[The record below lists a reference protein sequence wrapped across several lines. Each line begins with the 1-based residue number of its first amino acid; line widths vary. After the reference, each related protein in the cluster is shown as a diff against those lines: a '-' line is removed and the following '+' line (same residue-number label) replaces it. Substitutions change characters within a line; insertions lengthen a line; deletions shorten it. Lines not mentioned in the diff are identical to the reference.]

1 MTKKEFIPQIP
12 YGTKDILPLEA
23 SRKRS
28 IENQLATLFTAW
40 GFSEVITP
48 TFEYFETLKA
58 GAPGD
63 SEDSTFRFF
72 DRSGRTLAL
81 RPDMTTPIARVAAMR
96 MKEAPL
102 PLRLFYLANVF
113 RQEQAQA
120 GRQCEFYQAGV
131 ELLGAGGAMADAEVV
146 ALAVE
151 SMKKAGLREFEVGL
165 GQVDFIS
172 GIMEEAGLSG
182 SDAGRIKRALVAR
195 DMVGLGEAM
204 DEIGVD
210 ASSRRLLE
218 QLPLLHGQEDLLR
231 DVRRQVKDKKS
242 QAALDNL
249 AEIYELLCG
258 YGVEK
263 YVTFD
268 LGIIRDFEY
277 YTGMV
282 FEAYTAGM
290 GFPICGGG
298 RYDRMTGAFGAD
310 HPATGFALG
319 IERVLL
325 ALERQNVFEPSKAK
339 HILVAWADGFARQ
352 AIEEVGRRR
361 IQGETAELS
370 ASSQTKEQAA
380 FECRDRGC
388 GRLIYIDGQ

>member
-1 MTKKEFIPQIP
+1 MTMKEFIPQIP
-12 YGTKDILPLEA
+12 YGTKDILPEEA
-23 SRKRS
+23 GRKRC
-28 IENQLATLFTAW
+28 IENQLAALFSAW

-63 SEDSTFRFF
+63 AEDSVFRFF
-72 DRSGRTLAL
+72 DRGGRMLAL

-96 MKEAPL
+96 MKESPL

-113 RQEQAQA
+113 RHEQAQA

-131 ELLGAGGAMADAEVV
+131 ELLGADGAMADAEVV

-151 SMKKAGLREFEVGL
+151 AMQKAGLKEFQVGL

-172 GIMEEAGLSG
+172 GIMEAAEIRGIEAHQ
-182 SDAGRIKRALVAR
+182 IKKALVAR
-195 DMVGLGEAM
+195 DMVSLGETM
-204 DEIGVD
+204 DEIGVGT
-210 ASSRRLLE
+210 ASRRLLE
-218 QLPLLHGQEDLLR
+218 QLPLLHGKEDLLHT
-231 DVRRQVKDKKS
+231 VRRQVGDKKS

-249 AEIYELLCG
+249 AEIYELLRG

-282 FEAYTAGM
+282 FEAYTAGL
-290 GFPICGGG
+290 GYPICGGG
-298 RYDRMTGAFGAD
+298 RYDRMTSAFGAD
-310 HPATGFALG
+310 YPATGFALG
-319 IERVLL
+319 IERVIL
-325 ALERQNVFEPSKAK
+325 ALERQNVCVEEVSRTV
-339 HILVAWADGFARQ
+339 LVSWGEGFRQQ
-352 AIEEVGRRR
+352 AIEEAQSLRARG
-361 IQGETAELS
+361 TNAALS
-370 ASSQTKEQAA
+370 TLPQSKEQAEY
-380 FECRDRGC
+380 ECRERGC
-388 GRLIYIDGQ
+388 SKLVFVGD